1 MWHHPVFQG
10 VLLKFFFS
18 CQTWGHQVL
27 LVLRPRFP
35 TFQLSVL
42 VSKTQNS
49 HHLVKLQSSANG
61 APSKTRD
68 ILRGY
73 TPTFITSSCDPR
85 WDVQICPTK
94 CQTFDISNTKSQL
107 RSRSPKQHPNTYSR
121 TVPRIIH
128 FTEFQHFDWVFSFE
142 LRRERS
148 LLSCQTQRWEFF
160 RMMNCHDDD
169 NKVSTKKNYRTSW
182 YTCRIP
188 TAPTGDSEERK
199 RKMSLANIEK
209 PILFVEVAQNLSHNE
224 SRDLVPEH
232 DFHFTAPFHR
242 NSSEKATNFHEVSST
257 RLYFRSPRT
266 AFNVAPPAHTPPQW
280 WAVNYEI
287 FSEIATVTLRWA
299 SIRALKKNSAT
310 TLLPRHPLPINL
322 YRRQNIPMAE
332 GPGVG

>member
-27 LVLRPRFP
+27 LVLSPRFP

-128 FTEFQHFDWVFSFE
+128 FTEFRHFDWVFLFE

-148 LLSCQTQRWEFF
+148 LLSCPDTAMRIFQNDELSRWRQQGFHEKKLPYFMVYMSHSYSTNRWQRRKKAKNVSGEHRKTNFIRGSRPEF
-160 RMMNCHDDD
+160 
-169 NKVSTKKNYRTSW
+169 
-182 YTCRIP
+182 IP
-188 TAPTGDSEERK
+188 QWITRSGPRAR
-199 RKMSLANIEK
+199 L
-209 PILFVEVAQNLSHNE
+209 
-224 SRDLVPEH
+224 
-232 DFHFTAPFHR
+232 PFHCTFP
-242 NSSEKATNFHEVSST
+242 S
-257 RLYFRSPRT
+257 
-266 AFNVAPPAHTPPQW
+266 
-280 WAVNYEI
+280 
-287 FSEIATVTLRWA
+287 
-299 SIRALKKNSAT
+299 
-310 TLLPRHPLPINL
+310 
-322 YRRQNIPMAE
+322 
-332 GPGVG
+332 